1 MKIKILFPN
10 YVSRP
15 VICLI
20 DVKPASLPTFLPY
33 LSAYFRSKRT
43 FKIRAFQHDERLRLI
58 MKHAKF
64 PAYFFNMLIAVRSAY
79 SCSTLN
85 HAACFKL
92 NSAPGLSCLGYLYN
106 ILDLQA
112 YLYSNLILHHA
123 AIYVTF

>member
-10 YVSRP
+10 YVRRP

-20 DVKPASLPTFLPY
+20 ASEPSHILTLPVSLFQ
-33 LSAYFRSKRT
+33 KQ
-43 FKIRAFQHDERLRLI
+43 KKMKAFQHDERLRLI
-58 MKHAKF
+58 MQHAKL
-64 PAYFFNMLIAVRSAY
+64 PAYFFSRLVADRSAY

-85 HAACFKL
+85 HAAYFQI
-92 NSAPGLSCLGYLYN
+92 NSAPGLSFLAYLYN

-112 YLYSNLILHHA
+112 YLNSNLILQHA